1 MMMEKNNSKR
11 IGYIDSMRGLCA
23 IGVLLCH
30 WSCVFAPGLYFHDKA
45 ASLFDFIWRGS
56 PLNVITNGDI
66 GVQFFFVCSSLLIT
80 QQIYN

>member
-1 MMMEKNNSKR
+1 MEKNKINR

-30 WSCVFAPGLYFHDKA
+30 WACVFSPGLYFPDKA
-45 ASLFDFIWRGS
+45 TSLFDVVWRGS

-66 GVQFFFVCSSLLIT
+66 GVQFFL
-80 QQIYN
+80 YAPDY